1 MRRRATLPALLAVA
15 AATSAMAA
23 GSRPDDGAWAR
34 FDDVT
39 SASSARAIVA
49 SDLPGDAA
57 ISSLGVDRGLLVVT
71 GSLGNDH
78 GSRWT
83 TLGAEIASSAGR
95 GAVDLR
101 GSTAL
106 RIRLG
111 SAVPRLLRVR
121 LKGPDPQIANA
132 GCYPVVIQQTT
143 TTLTDYTIPLEAFS
157 TPSWCGANAATVEQ
171 TLPEVER
178 VEVTANDAP
187 AGTVEFRVGHIDFL
201 AETAPP
207 PTAPAAPAEPDAR
220 WRLAWGDDFDGAPG
234 AAASSARW
242 QPDGDVSQDGRGHLT
257 LRPHARADGRPERAA
272 LRATLANSMLYG
284 RVEVRLRVPDAGPAD
299 ALTAVH
305 LALQG
310 LAPAAGAIVMLE
322 SDPRGSSFAVGL
334 DVPGTP
340 ARGQRVRAPLAM
352 PPDAAFHTIACEWE
366 PDRIRWFVDGALAQ
380 ERRRDEPIP
389 AAWAGIEQRPL
400 ALEVSAGADGDGRA
414 ALVLDEVRVWQRDDL
429 AALAAPVLAA
439 LRGGTPAPPVVVAA
453 AARRRPAPAPAPV
466 AAATPV
472 ASSAP
477 SKRVVCEHSARYELM
492 LCY

>member
-15 AATSAMAA
+15 AATSALAA

-34 FDDVT
+34 FDDAG
-39 SASSARAIVA
+39 SASTARAIVA

-57 ISSLGVDRGLLVVT
+57 ISSIGVDRGLLVVA
-71 GSLGNDH
+71 GSLGTDH

-83 TLGAEIASSAGR
+83 TLGAEIASSAGQ

-111 SAVPRLLRVR
+111 STVPRLLRVR
-121 LKGPDPQIANA
+121 LKGPDPRIASA

-143 TTLTDYTIPLEAFS
+143 PVVTDYTIPLEAFS

-171 TLPEVER
+171 TLPEVDR
-178 VEVTANDAP
+178 VEVTANDDP
-187 AGTVEFRVGHIDFL
+187 AGAVEFRVGRIDFL
-201 AETAPP
+201 AEAAP
-207 PTAPAAPAEPDAR
+207 APAAPAVPAEPDAR

-234 AAASSARW
+234 AAASPARW
-242 QPDGDVSQDGRGHLT
+242 QPLGDVSQDGRGHLT

-272 LRATLANSMLYG
+272 LRATLANSLLYG
-284 RVEVRLRVPDAGPAD
+284 RVEVRLRVPEAAAPDAP
-299 ALTAVH
+299 TAVR

-310 LAPAAGAIVMLE
+310 LAPDAGAIVMLE

-340 ARGQRVRAPLAM
+340 ARSQRVRAPLAV
-352 PPDAAFHTIACEWE
+352 PADAAFHTVACEWE

-380 ERRRDEPIP
+380 ERRRDEPTA

-400 ALEVSAGADGDGRA
+400 ALEVSAGADGSGRA
-414 ALVLDEVRVWQRDDL
+414 TLVLDEVRVWQRDDL
-429 AALAAPVLAA
+429 VAAAAPALAA
-439 LRGGTPAPPVVVAA
+439 LRSGTPAPPVVAA
-453 AARRRPAPAPAPV
+453 AAKRRPAPAPAPV

-477 SKRVVCEHSARYELM
+477 SKRVVCEHSTRYELM